1 MKWCWRADRCGSRT
15 RTLTRDELHSQRTGC
30 PRLVGAGLPL
40 AWLVGAGWLL
50 LAAQP
55 NHAAPRPLSLREC
68 IELALEHN
76 LDVQI
81 ERYGPEIAR
90 FNLRGAYGAYEPVF
104 SFQAVRDFLEH
115 PAKFD
120 PDNFN
125 PDYPFEATT
134 DTVSAGFLGQLPSGL
149 TYELGGRS
157 DFTSADTDFSLDPDR
172 AAVFPPNGVRH
183 FDQYL
188 VHAALTLRQPLLK
201 DFWIDAPRLRIRVNK
216 NALAVS
222 KLALRWRIM
231 RTITEVQQAYYEL
244 IYAREAV
251 TVQQEALAL
260 AQHLLAE
267 TRKRV
272 ELGDLPPLDEQQ
284 AAAQAE
290 STQADLYA
298 AQQRLDDQRSA
309 LKQLLTDDYRAWID
323 LDPEPTERLPLL
335 AVVLD
340 RHASWEH
347 ALEHRPDLAQLR
359 LQIQTLELNTRFARN
374 QLFPSLDLV
383 GSVGARGVD
392 PDFGPAAGDVADFRS
407 PAHSY
412 GVVLRVP
419 VGNTTARNQYRA
431 NKAAQE
437 QARLQVKKAEQ
448 TILLEVDTA
457 LSAVESAF
465 KRVNATRQARQF
477 AEAALAAE
485 EKKLRNGTSTSFLV
499 LQFQERLTKA
509 RTAEIR
515 ALADYNQAT
524 ARLALTEGRVLEANG
539 LSLEE

>member
-1 MKWCWRADRCGSRT
+1 MA
-15 RTLTRDELHSQRTGC
+15 
-30 PRLVGAGLPL
+30 
-40 AWLVGAGWLL
+40 
-50 LAAQP
+50 
-55 NHAAPRPLSLREC
+55 
-68 IELALEHN
+68 HN

-81 ERYGPEIAR
+81 ERYGPQIAQ

-125 PDYPFEATT
+125 PDFPFEATT
-134 DTVSAGFLGQLPSGL
+134 DTVSAAFLGQLPTGL

-157 DFTSADTDFSLDPDR
+157 DFTEADTDFSLDPER
-172 AAVFPPNGVRH
+172 AAVFPPRGVRH

-188 VHAALTLRQPLLK
+188 LHAALTLRQPLLK
-201 DFWIDAPRLRIRVNK
+201 NFWIDEPRLRIRVNK
-216 NALAVS
+216 NTLAVS
-222 KLALRWRIM
+222 ELALRWRIM

-244 IYAREAV
+244 IYAHEAV
-251 TVQQEALAL
+251 KVQEEALAL
-260 AQHLLAE
+260 ARHLLAE

-284 AAAQAE
+284 AASQVE

-298 AQQRLDDQRSA
+298 AQQTLDDQRSR

-323 LDPEPTERLPLL
+323 VEPEPTERLPLL

-340 RHASWEH
+340 RQASWEH

-359 LQIQTLELNTRFARN
+359 RQIQTLELNTRFARN

-383 GSVGARGVD
+383 GSIGARGVD
-392 PDFGPAAGDVADFRS
+392 SDFGPALGDVTDFRS

-419 VGNTTARNQYRA
+419 VGNTTGRNHYRA
-431 NKAAQE
+431 TQAAQE
-437 QARLQVKKAEQ
+437 QARLQLKKAEQ
-448 TILLEVDTA
+448 AVLVEVDTA

-465 KRVNATRQARQF
+465 KRVNATRQARQY

-485 EKKLRNGTSTSFLV
+485 EKKLRNGSSTSFLV

-539 LSLEE
+539 LSLGE